1 MRVLVLVVVL
11 VVVLLLALV
20 LVLLEFLA
28 EVLREQAGL
37 PLALQVDVGV
47 GLSGPVGQT

>member
-1 MRVLVLVVVL
+1 MPVRVRVLVLVVVL

-37 PLALQVDVGV
+37 VCQVLLGRHDCE
-47 GLSGPVGQT
+47 L